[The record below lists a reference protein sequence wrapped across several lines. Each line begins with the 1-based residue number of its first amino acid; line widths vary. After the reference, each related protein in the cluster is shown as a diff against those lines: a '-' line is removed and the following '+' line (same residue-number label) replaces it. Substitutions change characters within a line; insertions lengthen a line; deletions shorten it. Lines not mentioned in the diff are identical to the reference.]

1 MKHEIGDQ
9 YELDTYLQCTCDKCK
24 DWSKYGKWFTFE
36 PEFINEHILISS
48 VHYPPET
55 FMTKDERIEYFKEI
69 EIDIKEHPEKYTV
82 ALAYRKMMGIKTR
95 SPNGEYK
102 K

>member
-1 MKHEIGDQ
+1 MKQKKHKVGD
-9 YELDTYLQCTCDKCK
+9 QCTCDKCK
-24 DWSKYGKWFTFE
+24 DWKTYGKWFS
-36 PEFINEHILISS
+36 FIDKTKNGNIIMSS
-48 VHYPPET
+48 VHYPPEA